1 MMLIARSPKTH
12 RLESP
17 RRSPK
22 LRQIAPILVLALS
35 LPFLQGC
42 AALLVGGVAAGA
54 TYGTIQYSNNTLK
67 VTFTSSLD
75 KVWTAANG
83 AIKDLRMPTVSI
95 KKDAV
100 SALLTSRTAADQAV
114 SIQLKKQSE
123 SVTEVHITV
132 GTFDSTSNRAVSQQI
147 HDKIKARL

>member
-1 MMLIARSPKTH
+1 MIISHSPKL
-12 RLESP
+12 RRPESP
-17 RRSPK
+17 CHSRK
-22 LRQIAPILVLALS
+22 LRQIAPLLVLAVS

-83 AIKDLRMPTVSI
+83 AIKDLHMPTVSI

-132 GTFDSTSNRAVSQQI
+132 GTFDSTSNRAISQQI